1 MLLQFGMG
9 ENVGQKLICR
19 TRSTNPKKIFA
30 QNIGKV
36 VRLTQHT
43 DIAFLQQNIS
53 QLSNII
59 TMSKQACETVQRSGT
74 KIFASNIVA
83 KMLAKFVPC
92 AAPFLEQLLS

>member
-36 VRLTQHT
+36 VRLTQNT

-74 KIFASNIVA
+74 KIFASNSQDVG
-83 KMLAKFVPC
+83 KFVPC
-92 AAPFLEQLLS
+92 AAPFLE